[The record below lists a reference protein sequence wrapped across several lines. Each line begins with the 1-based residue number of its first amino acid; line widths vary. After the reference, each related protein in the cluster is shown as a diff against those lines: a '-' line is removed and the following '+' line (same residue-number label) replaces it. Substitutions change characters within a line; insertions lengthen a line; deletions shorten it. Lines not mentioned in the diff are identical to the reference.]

1 MEGDGA
7 AGVRTVAVAV
17 GKRRALLLSLL
28 PLAAAAAAAAAEPS
42 ARTAVAACGPLL
54 AQGALALSSLACDL
68 TPASLGRAIELA
80 PIWLFLSVVALMV

>member
-1 MEGDGA
+1 M
-7 AGVRTVAVAV
+7 

-28 PLAAAAAAAAAEPS
+28 PLAAAAAAAAATEPS

-54 AQGALALSSLACDL
+54 AQGALALTSLACDF

>member
-1 MEGDGA
+1 M
-7 AGVRTVAVAV
+7 AVAV

-28 PLAAAAAAAAAEPS
+28 PLAAAAAAAATEPS

-54 AQGALALSSLACDL
+54 AQGALALSSLACDFM
-68 TPASLGRAIELA
+68 PASLGRAIELA

>member
-1 MEGDGA
+1 M
-7 AGVRTVAVAV
+7 

-28 PLAAAAAAAAAEPS
+28 PLAAAAAAAAAAEPS
-42 ARTAVAACGPLL
+42 APSARMAVLTAVAACGPLL
-54 AQGALALSSLACDL
+54 AQGALALSSLACDF